1 MRIDLSCDEERNFVG
16 FKRSRFV
23 YTEKRG
29 IRPRR
34 HLSGAVE
41 GTREGHRRGE
51 QPLQSFV
58 LMSIRKGIFAR
69 CARRAASLEPRSR
82 FTFRGKV
89 CRRA

>member
-29 IRPRR
+29 SDR
-34 HLSGAVE
+34 VV
-41 GTREGHRRGE
+41 TCRE
-51 QPLQSFV
+51 
-58 LMSIRKGIFAR
+58 
-69 CARRAASLEPRSR
+69 RSR
-82 FTFRGKV
+82 GRAKAIGEGNNHGKVSYGCRSEKVFLHAVLGGQHHSSRAVVFTFRGKV